1 MKGYLALIEVAESG
15 ELQSLSW
22 DPEHLMDG
30 RVILVID
37 EPKERIWVWL
47 GRATSV
53 VQRTTALR
61 QTRFILRNGF
71 KIQDITVGAKCTE
84 FVEVTGEST
93 DSRIGELHELFKAHP
108 KVDALFISIGVE
120 AKPEA
125 AIAEAFRKRLETFGE
140 AIAPDPSSGTIR
152 AKSVRTTRRLLSYEE
167 QLAGKVLFAASDVY
181 GEASITPKGPGEF
194 VVKTPRLL
202 LHFFC
207 RNDDILFSLFQAAA
221 PEDAER
227 FIQAFGQQP
236 KILEDGEYRVDPS
249 LGMAPKTEDT
259 PPPAAAPVE
268 TPSVTDK
275 MRKQLSETLGEDPA
289 VLDRPDESPEPTP
302 TKPEEEKEEAS
313 ESGDDY
319 ELFGG

>member
-22 DPEHLMDG
+22 DPDHLMDG

-37 EPKERIWVWL
+37 EPKKRIWVWL

-93 DSRIGELHELFKAHP
+93 DSRIGELRELFKAHP
-108 KVDALFISIGVE
+108 KEDALFISIGVE

-125 AIAEAFRKRLETFGE
+125 AIAEAFQKRLESFDA
-140 AIAPDPSSGTIR
+140 AIALDPSSRSIR
-152 AKSVRTTRRLLSYEE
+152 AKSIRTTRRLLSYEE
-167 QLAGKVLFAASDVY
+167 QLAGKVLFAAVDVCD
-181 GEASITPKGPGEF
+181 EASITSRGPSEF
-194 VVKTPRLL
+194 IVRTSRLL

-207 RNDDILFSLFQAAA
+207 QSDDILFSLFQAATT
-221 PEDAER
+221 EDAEQ

-236 KILEDGEYRVDPS
+236 IILENGEYRIDPS
-249 LGMAPKTEDT
+249 FVTEPKTEE
-259 PPPAAAPVE
+259 PPSPAATPVE
-268 TPSVTDK
+268 PVSVTDK
-275 MRKQLSETLGEDPA
+275 MRKQLSETLGDDPA
-289 VLDRPDESPEPTP
+289 RRTGESAEPAP
-302 TKPEEEKEEAS
+302 SKPKEEQEDAV
-313 ESGDDY
+313 ETGDDY
-319 ELFGG
+319 ELFDG